1 MRILEGELVLPAD
14 ANVAIVA
21 SRFNQFVVDHLAEG
35 AADAFRRHG
44 GEDARLTLVRVPGA
58 WEIPLIV
65 RDLCTSGRYD
75 AIVAVG
81 AVIRGSTPH
90 FDYVAGEVT
99 KGVATL
105 SLQHGVPVSFG
116 VLTTDTLEQAIDRA
130 GAKSGNKG
138 FEAMVSAIEM
148 ISLRRRLTTGRP
160 REAVTRKAAR

>member
-1 MRILEGELVLPAD
+1 MRILEGQLVLPPD
-14 ANVAIVA
+14 ASVAIVA
-21 SRFNQFVVDHLAEG
+21 SRFNQFVVDHLAEA

-58 WEIPLIV
+58 WEIPLAV

-90 FDYVAGEVT
+90 FEYVSGEVT
-99 KGVATL
+99 KGISTL
-105 SLQHGVPVSFG
+105 SLTHGIPISFG

-148 ISLRRRLTTGRP
+148 ISLRRRLVSDDRP
-160 REAVTRKAAR
+160 RTSSSKKRI